1 MRIVTKPQ
9 TATASEGTKSNHA
22 YDMAIYAIVEREA
35 CELEIWWRKGS
46 RIKAGRDCG
55 SVIAGAPLCAIQNVA
70 SPLRLSIFNSNRLDM
85 SVAIGIGVLRNLA
98 PKEPVNDAEVHDGQH
113 RSNRPGP
120 TLRVWNSEIALPMLI
135 EVIAGLVEGGPRPEE
150 TDRD

>member
-1 MRIVTKPQ
+1 MSFDDAFIEIKSRNIEFVTKRVRLNLRIVTKPQ

-70 SPLRLSIFNSNRLDM
+70 HHC
-85 SVAIGIGVLRNLA
+85 G
-98 PKEPVNDAEVHDGQH
+98 
-113 RSNRPGP
+113 
-120 TLRVWNSEIALPMLI
+120 
-135 EVIAGLVEGGPRPEE
+135 
-150 TDRD
+150 